1 MVIAPLPA
9 SSFEW
14 MQGTGCGLLWYG
26 GAADE
31 VYVEMKKKAKD
42 AILAL
47 VEKERDGE
55 QIDRTL
61 LKNVLV
67 RRPLPPALAL
77 GTCAE
82 CWLLPVLSHMR
93 AGASVCFR

>member
-1 MVIAPLPA
+1 
-9 SSFEW
+9 
-14 MQGTGCGLLWYG
+14 
-26 GAADE
+26 
-31 VYVEMKKKAKD
+31 MKKKAKD

-67 RRPLPPALAL
+67 RTVQCMLC
-77 GTCAE
+77 CA
-82 CWLLPVLSHMR
+82 
-93 AGASVCFR
+93 

>member
-1 MVIAPLPA
+1 MIL
-9 SSFEW
+9 
-14 MQGTGCGLLWYG
+14 CG

-67 RRPLPPALAL
+67 RGPCRVAPVSGSSHLRGVLAPDSTEPRD
-77 GTCAE
+77 GWSTC
-82 CWLLPVLSHMR
+82 LL
-93 AGASVCFR
+93 

>member
-1 MVIAPLPA
+1 
-9 SSFEW
+9 
-14 MQGTGCGLLWYG
+14 
-26 GAADE
+26 
-31 VYVEMKKKAKD
+31 MKKKAKD

-67 RRPLPPALAL
+67 RNHQTLGCYLALA
-77 GTCAE
+77 
-82 CWLLPVLSHMR
+82 R
-93 AGASVCFR
+93 IAGS

>member
-1 MVIAPLPA
+1 MY
-9 SSFEW
+9 
-14 MQGTGCGLLWYG
+14 YG

-67 RRPLPPALAL
+67 RSPGRAAPVLVL

-82 CWLLPVLSHMR
+82 C
-93 AGASVCFR
+93 

>member
-1 MVIAPLPA
+1 M
-9 SSFEW
+9 
-14 MQGTGCGLLWYG
+14 
-26 GAADE
+26 
-31 VYVEMKKKAKD
+31 YVEMKKKAKD

-67 RRPLPPALAL
+67 RGPCRAA
-77 GTCAE
+77 
-82 CWLLPVLSHMR
+82 PV
-93 AGASVCFR
+93 